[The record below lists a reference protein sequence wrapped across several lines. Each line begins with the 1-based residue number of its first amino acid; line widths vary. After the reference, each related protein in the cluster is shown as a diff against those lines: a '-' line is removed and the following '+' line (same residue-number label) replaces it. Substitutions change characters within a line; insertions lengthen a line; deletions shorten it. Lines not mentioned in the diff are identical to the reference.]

1 MSEQQSLADRVA
13 LVTGA
18 SSGIGREV
26 AGALLSEGA
35 KVALCSRRKQRLVAL
50 AERQE
55 RDRVLVHTMD
65 LRVEKEIVAGFD
77 AVREI
82 WGGVDILVNSGG
94 LGLKA
99 PLIDGSTEA
108 WREML
113 EVNVLGLCICT
124 REAISDMRRRGD
136 RGHIV
141 HVSSMAGHRVPGGSG
156 VYSATKFAVRA
167 LTEGLRKE
175 LRDLESNIRVSAV
188 SPGFVETEF
197 AEIYHGSSDAA
208 ERTYSRFKVLQ
219 PEDVAATVVHLL
231 KAPDHVA
238 IHDVLM
244 RPTHQVS

>member
-1 MSEQQSLADRVA
+1 
-13 LVTGA
+13 
-18 SSGIGREV
+18 
-26 AGALLSEGA
+26 
-35 KVALCSRRKQRLVAL
+35 
-50 AERQE
+50 
-55 RDRVLVHTMD
+55 MD
-65 LRVEKEIVAGFD
+65 LRVEKEIVAGFK
-77 AVREI
+77 AVRQA
-82 WGGVDILVNSGG
+82 WGGVDILINSGG

-99 PLIDGSTEA
+99 PLVEGPSEA

-197 AEIYHGSSDAA
+197 AEIYHGSPDAA

-219 PEDVAATVVHLL
+219 AEDVAATVVHLL